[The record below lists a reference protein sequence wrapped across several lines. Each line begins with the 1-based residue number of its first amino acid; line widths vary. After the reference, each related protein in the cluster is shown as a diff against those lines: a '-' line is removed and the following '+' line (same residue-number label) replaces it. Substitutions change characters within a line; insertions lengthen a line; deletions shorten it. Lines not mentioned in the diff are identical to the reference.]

1 MPQYQLVVRRGP
13 RAGETFELKSQTV
26 IIGRDS
32 TADIIIN
39 DPEVSRN
46 HCRLILD
53 RSYYL
58 QDLGSTNGTFVDGSR
73 LGGEPVRLA
82 NGQIIQLGS
91 NVTLLHQEIE
101 VGAGIISTQMIP
113 GDDPNQGAM
122 PQAPAAADPPP
133 VFGQS
138 ATPPQQP
145 EQPAYQP
152 PAPQQPEQPQY
163 QPPTPQQQPPAAN
176 SGYAPPQ
183 QPQQPMAPDPSDPP
197 KIQAIQPGSPVDQMR
212 QAYQQQNQGGGGA
225 QEAEPEG
232 GGRLSKMFGGF
243 GGGKAEDSAGPAA
256 PADGGDGGGGMPWA
270 NWTQQ
275 QWMIAAGVLCLL
287 LLCICC
293 LFVGALVVILN
304 PEVLNQGAGAGLL
317 PISLQ
322 TLM

>member
-113 GDDPNQGAM
+113 GDEPNQAPNPAGA
-122 PQAPAAADPPP
+122 PADPPP

-138 ATPPQQP
+138 ATPPQP

-152 PAPQQPEQPQY
+152 PAPEQPSYQ
-163 QPPTPQQQPPAAN
+163 QPPTPQQPPAN
-176 SGYAPPQ
+176 EGGYTPPQAPPS
-183 QPQQPMAPDPSDPP
+183 MAPDPSNPP
-197 KIQAIQPGSPVDQMR
+197 RIEPIQPGSAVDQMR
-212 QAYQQQNQGGGGA
+212 QAYQQQNQQGQGGA
-225 QEAEPEG
+225 DAEDSGG
-232 GGRLSKMFGGF
+232 GGRLSKLF
-243 GGGKAEDSAGPAA
+243 GGGGSDAGPASE
-256 PADGGDGGGGMPWA
+256 PAGGGGDEGGGMPWA

-275 QWMIAAGVLCLL
+275 QWMIAAGVLVLL
-287 LLCICC
+287 LLCVCC
-293 LFVGALVVILN
+293 AFIIAVAVILN
-304 PEVLNQGAGAGLL
+304 PELLSPDAGASLL
-317 PISLQ
+317 PTALEA
-322 TLM
+322 LM

>member
-113 GDDPNQGAM
+113 GDEPIQN
-122 PQAPAAADPPP
+122 PSQAPSPADPPP

-138 ATPPQQP
+138 ATPPQPDQPAYQPPAP

-152 PAPQQPEQPQY
+152 PA
-163 QPPTPQQQPPAAN
+163 TPQQPPAN
-176 SGYAPPQ
+176 EGGYNPPPTQAPPS
-183 QPQQPMAPDPSDPP
+183 MAPDPSNPP
-197 KIQAIQPGSPVDQMR
+197 KIEPIQPGSAVDQMR
-212 QAYQQQNQGGGGA
+212 QAYQQQNQAQGGA
-225 QEAEPEG
+225 DAEESGG
-232 GGRLSKMFGGF
+232 GGRLSKLF
-243 GGGKAEDSAGPAA
+243 GGGGGSADAGPSG
-256 PADGGDGGGGMPWA
+256 PAGGGDEGGGMPWSH
-270 NWTQQ
+270 WTQQ
-275 QWMIAAGVLCLL
+275 QWMIAAGVLVLL
-287 LLCICC
+287 LLCVCC
-293 LFVGALVVILN
+293 AFIIAVAVILN
-304 PEVLNQGAGAGLL
+304 PELLSSDAGASLL
-317 PISLQ
+317 PTALEA
-322 TLM
+322 LM